1 MIETQIERVRRFCR
15 ALPAVEERL
24 SHGEPTFFVGKKVFA
39 MFAGNH
45 HNDGHIAVWL
55 PVPPG
60 EQISLIEATPEKYFR
75 PPYVGVRGWVGIELP
90 AIEDEE
96 LVFRLH
102 TAWRL
107 IAPKRLHAAAPR
119 PAQGAPPL
127 QTARLELRPM
137 TPAFLRASLEG
148 RPGEAAG
155 LLGAALPAEWPGA
168 WAGVLRLRLRQL
180 EAEPALQP
188 WLLRAIVLRDTQVM
202 AGHIGFHD
210 APGAASLAS
219 FAPDGVEI
227 GYSIFPAHQRN
238 GYAQEAATG
247 LMEWAG
253 QAHGVTGFILS
264 ISPDNLPS
272 QALAAKLGFIR
283 IGLQMDDED
292 GPEEVWR
299 RVTPP

>member
-1 MIETQIERVRRFCR
+1 MIERQTDRVRHVCL
-15 ALPAVEERL
+15 ALPGAEERL

-60 EQISLIEATPEKYFR
+60 EQVSLIEAAPEKYFR

-90 AIEDEE
+90 AIDEE
-96 LVFRLH
+96 ELGFRLH

-107 IAPKRLHAAAPR
+107 IAPKRLRDAAPV
-119 PAQGAPPL
+119 AGTGAPV

-137 TPAFLRASLEG
+137 TPAFLRASLAG
-148 RPGEAAG
+148 RPAEAAG

-168 WAGVLRLRLRQL
+168 WAGVLRYRLRQL

-188 WLLRAIVLRDTQVM
+188 WLLRAMVLRNEQAM

-210 APGAASLAS
+210 APGAASLAD
-219 FAPDGVEI
+219 FAPTGVEI
-227 GYSIFPAHQRN
+227 GYSVFPAHQRR
-238 GYAQEAATG
+238 GYAHEAATG
-247 LMEWAG
+247 LMNWAG
-253 QAHGVTGFILS
+253 HVHGVTSFVLS

-272 QALAAKLGFIR
+272 QALAAKLGFVR
-283 IGLQMDDED
+283 IGVQIDDED
-292 GPEEVWR
+292 GVEEVWR
-299 RVTPP
+299 CVTTP